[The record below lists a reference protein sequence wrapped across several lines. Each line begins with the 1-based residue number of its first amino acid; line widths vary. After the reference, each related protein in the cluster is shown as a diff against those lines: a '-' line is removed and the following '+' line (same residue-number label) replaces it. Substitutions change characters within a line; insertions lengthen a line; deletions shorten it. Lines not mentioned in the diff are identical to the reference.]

1 MKTGA
6 QIAGKQDGNLT
17 ENVELDLFA
26 KFSNVHYVY
35 YKTDN
40 GEHGRILH
48 TEALAD
54 GEKIIPVSEN
64 YGYKAEVDMYLSAGP
79 GTQSPIN
86 RTVNIRSAAQTVF
99 YPLSGSKK
107 SKLDTLCIKWWN
119 GSRSAAGFLW

>member
-6 QIAGKQDGNLT
+6 QIAGKQDGILT

-35 YKTDN
+35 YKTDK
-40 GEHGRILH
+40 GEQGRILH

-64 YGYKAEVDMYLSAGP
+64 YGYKAEVGYVFVGWFQRM
-79 GTQSPIN
+79 QRPIN
-86 RTVNIRSAAQTVF
+86 RTVNIRSAAQMVI
-99 YPLSGSKK
+99 LSF
-107 SKLDTLCIKWWN
+107 I
-119 GSRSAAGFLW
+119 R